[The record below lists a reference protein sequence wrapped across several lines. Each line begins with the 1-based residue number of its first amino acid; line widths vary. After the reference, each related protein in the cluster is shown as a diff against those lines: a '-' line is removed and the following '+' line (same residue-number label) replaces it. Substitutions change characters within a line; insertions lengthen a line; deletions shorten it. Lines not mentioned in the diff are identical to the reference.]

1 MDYKE
6 LLHEEIVE
14 EFDNLKDTD
23 AGSEEYTKVVDGLTK
38 LVDRAIKI
46 EEIENEKQ
54 EKAKTREIE
63 TSLKLDQMK
72 EEKVDRVVRHSLTAA
87 GIIIPTLVTIWGT
100 IKSIKFE
107 ETGTFTTIMGR
118 GFINKLLPK
127 K

>member
-6 LLHEEIVE
+6 LLHEEIVD
-14 EFDNLKDTD
+14 EFDNLKETE
-23 AGSEEYTKVVDGLTK
+23 AGTEEYTKVVDGLTK

-54 EKAKTREIE
+54 EKAKTREVE

-72 EEKVDRVVRHSLTAA
+72 EDKIDRVVRNSLTAA

-100 IKSIKFE
+100 CKSIKFE